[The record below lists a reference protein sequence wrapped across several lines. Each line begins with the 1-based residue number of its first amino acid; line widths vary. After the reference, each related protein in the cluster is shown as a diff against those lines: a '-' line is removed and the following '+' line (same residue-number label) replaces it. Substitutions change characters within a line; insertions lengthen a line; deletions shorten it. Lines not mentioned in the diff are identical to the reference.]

1 MLTTAPTPP
10 SPQVGRGAARNVDA
24 DGRLITSEGVHGC
37 ANLPTNEWSDEMDGP
52 VRLMTSDDL

>member
-1 MLTTAPTPP
+1 MQVLSTAPPIP

-37 ANLPTNEWSDEMDGP
+37 ANLPANDWSDEMDGP
-52 VRLMTSDDL
+52 VR